1 VLTRE
6 DKPLQA
12 TSIYAVTKKTQE
24 ELALCFGRAYRIPT
38 LALRFF
44 NVYGSRQALS
54 NPYTG
59 VAAIFL
65 SRLKN
70 GKAPLVFEDGKQ
82 SRDFIHVSDVARAV
96 VQAVEGEDEVWEA
109 CSVCTG
115 RPVTVAQVA
124 AGLAARLASLGSLSK
139 PAKYGA
145 FEVASEKI
153 AAGFL
158 EKGWAVTVFC
168 PHDQSYREP
177 FYRGIALRRVWHPP
191 GGIGSLLYDGMSLL
205 VASVG
210 PFDAILMFGYGAGP
224 FFFIPRLFGTPLIVN
239 TDGLEWKRSKWSW
252 AVKQYFR
259 LCERVVT
266 LAADRLISDAW
277 GIKRYYKETYGVDSE
292 YIAYGTELPDAIGD
306 DVREFGLEPKRYYL
320 VVMRLEPENSIL
332 EIVRGY
338 LASHSARPLILVGPS
353 TPFFDR
359 MVRPL
364 LDGQS
369 RARYL

>member
-1 VLTRE
+1 M
-6 DKPLQA
+6 
-12 TSIYAVTKKTQE
+12 
-24 ELALCFGRAYRIPT
+24 
-38 LALRFF
+38 
-44 NVYGSRQALS
+44 
-54 NPYTG
+54 
-59 VAAIFL
+59 
-65 SRLKN
+65 
-70 GKAPLVFEDGKQ
+70 
-82 SRDFIHVSDVARAV
+82 
-96 VQAVEGEDEVWEA
+96 
-109 CSVCTG
+109 
-115 RPVTVAQVA
+115 
-124 AGLAARLASLGSLSK
+124 ARLAILGSRGI

-338 LASHSARPLILVGPS
+338 LASQSARPLILVGPS

-369 RARYL
+369 RARYLGPIYQRERVFALRKNAFAYVHGHTVGGTNPSLLEAMASANFVVAKDVEFNREVIGELGRYFATEEQLTRIVGELEQTDPDSIDRLGRAARAVIEEKFQWHHVIEAYAKVIGAAISGKGEGGA